1 MSKLFHLAAATALAA
16 VAAASL
22 IGIAAGASG
31 ARAESG
37 QQVDCSKALCLMTI
51 F

>member
-1 MSKLFHLAAATALAA
+1 MSRLFHLAAATMLAA

-22 IGIAAGASG
+22 LGIAAGASSV
-31 ARAESG
+31 RAESG
-37 QQVDCSKALCLMTI
+37 EQVDCNKALCLMTI